1 MRTNLK
7 VPFAEK
13 DEAKRL
19 GARWDPANKVWYVKD
34 VADLSAFARWSPA
47 PAEAQQGTA
56 PKPATRSKTHFRIS
70 HGESGLALLRACVR
84 LSSMGRLP
92 QVSASRR
99 GQGLARSLTPRSR
112 MDTCMDTA
120 TPHA

>member
-34 VADLSAFARWSPA
+34 VADLSAFARWSPTSA
-47 PAEAQQGTA
+47 NVQHGTT
-56 PKPATRSKTHFRIS
+56 PKPAATSAKPATASAMVKVGSHFF
-70 HGESGLALLRACVR
+70 ELACDCLPWEGCAKCQQAVEAKGWRA
-84 LSSMGRLP
+84 
-92 QVSASRR
+92 A
-99 GQGLARSLTPRSR
+99 
-112 MDTCMDTA
+112 
-120 TPHA
+120 

>member
-34 VADLSAFARWSPA
+34 VADLSAFARWSPSSTDSQ
-47 PAEAQQGTA
+47 PGSSA
-56 PKPATRSKTHFRIS
+56 PKPAATRAKPATTAAMVKVGSRFF
-70 HGESGLALLRACVR
+70 ELACDCLPWEGCPKCQQAVEEKGWRA
-84 LSSMGRLP
+84 
-92 QVSASRR
+92 A
-99 GQGLARSLTPRSR
+99 
-112 MDTCMDTA
+112 
-120 TPHA
+120 